1 MVEKLKGYQ
10 MVVTT
15 MQGSRVLGN
24 VTYGFQAM
32 NDNVAPYLARKLL
45 DSILDL
51 EVKIKD
57 LPSDDQFGSVSK
69 DQSEVKRSIFFVAK
83 SKIYILGYPVW
94 VRTKAI

>member
-32 NDNVAPYLARKLL
+32 DDNVAPYLARKLL
-45 DSILDL
+45 DRILDL
-51 EVKIKD
+51 ERKRNPRVDCVGVEVVVKT
-57 LPSDDQFGSVSK
+57 
-69 DQSEVKRSIFFVAK
+69 
-83 SKIYILGYPVW
+83 PVGNPINDKNPLEHKL
-94 VRTKAI
+94 VE